1 MGKPPTILKRQ
12 EKNYIVENQV
22 LLVRALRVELNNTLL
37 IIKQQSLNIEWQKES
52 LVKNRKE
59 VGIMG
64 KSIF

>member
-37 IIKQQSLNIEWQKES
+37 IIK
-52 LVKNRKE
+52 
-59 VGIMG
+59 
-64 KSIF
+64 